1 MRPQLS
7 AACKH
12 APLGGGSMRVGS
24 VFDYLPTTMPQPIT
38 SPSPIRHS
46 SPSPATTTA
55 QADAP
60 AQVRNG
66 PLALMPAPP
75 SRLQCPADTLPP
87 AVQKLLE
94 LLEADAV
101 SQEAMSTRH
110 YNSGARKEMGLDAG
124 TEAAEVPGH
133 YGGIRLLPLNVLSSH
148 FAAALDAAPC
158 AQTGTPEAHAIH
170 QLVQAMSELY
180 ETSQRCVAINR
191 AGNIQPGS
199 LRDAAGGA
207 ARRLLDA
214 AGDDRIPPQLRRLAI
229 SLVMHTTGHHP
240 SANALWKAFHDI
252 AAVAPDQAARMTLG
266 LMTSHTRLSQ
276 LEYVIGLAGAH
287 PDPRWRTQAL
297 ANLAYALDWPC
308 SSLGPTHLRLID
320 SLSEQLAGSGAP
332 LRVEH
337 AYAPLYALRP
347 YLDGSHQSDSP
358 LAHETLARIIN
369 AVALDPA
376 EEAAALG
383 SWIRGQS
390 SGNPTLLA
398 LAERLGTGAAGT
410 SV

>member
-1 MRPQLS
+1 
-7 AACKH
+7 
-12 APLGGGSMRVGS
+12 
-24 VFDYLPTTMPQPIT
+24 MPQPIT
-38 SPSPIRHS
+38 SLSPIRHS
-46 SPSPATTTA
+46 SPSPAATTT
-55 QADAP
+55 QANAP
-60 AQVRNG
+60 AQVSNR
-66 PLALMPAPP
+66 PVALMPATP
-75 SRLQCPADTLPP
+75 SCLQCPANTLPP
-87 AVQKLLE
+87 AVQRLLE

-101 SQEAMSTRH
+101 SQEARSARH
-110 YNSGARKEMGLDAG
+110 YNDGAREKLGLDAG
-124 TEAAEVPGH
+124 TKATNESGH

-148 FAAALDAAPC
+148 FAAALDAAPS
-158 AQTGTPEAHAIH
+158 AQTGTPEAHAVH
-170 QLVQAMSELY
+170 QLVQAMSDLY
-180 ETSQRCVAINR
+180 EASQRCVALNR

-199 LRDAAGGA
+199 LRDAAEGA

-229 SLVMHTTGHHP
+229 SLVTHTTGHHP
-240 SANALWKAFHDI
+240 SADALWNAVHDI
-252 AAVAPDQAARMTLG
+252 AAVAPDQAARMTPG

-287 PDPRWRTQAL
+287 PDPTWRTQAL

-320 SLSEQLAGSGAP
+320 SLCEQLAASGAP

-337 AYAPLYALRP
+337 AYAALYALRP
-347 YLDGSHQSDSP
+347 YLDGSRESDSP

-376 EEAAALG
+376 AEAAALG
-383 SWIRGQS
+383 SWIRGRS
-390 SGNPTLLA
+390 AGNPTVLA

-410 SV
+410 SD